1 MILAQDDSSSPSIA
15 IIVLV
20 SFFTPGMMIYFYH
33 YFKVK
38 WREQRFLPTSKG
50 KESEAF
56 VNVYICASVLMIK
69 LDRRNATNKKGL
81 LRNRML
87 ALGMEPNSLWDTFDQ
102 IWDHEISERRIAK
115 WCLKNLSPAERSDLV
130 YLLIELAYLDESL
143 LAREYAFLVKLMK
156 SFKLPLEDLKSM
168 MASHR
173 QRMAREEGQ
182 RQNRER
188 EQRKTYQKT
197 KKPSKTA
204 RELAFEVL
212 GIASNSDEAAIKK
225 AYRNLVK
232 KHHPDRFA
240 GSDEAII
247 KAAESRF
254 IEIQNAYEIV
264 SA

>member
-1 MILAQDDSSSPSIA
+1 MILAQEDNYSSSLTM
-15 IIVLV
+15 IVLV
-20 SFFTPGMMIYFYH
+20 SFFAPGLMIYFYH
-33 YFKVK
+33 YFRVK
-38 WREQRFLPTSKG
+38 WREQRFLPTTKG

-56 VNVYICASVLMIK
+56 MNVYICAAVLMIK
-69 LDRRNATNKKGL
+69 LDRRDAADKKMV

-87 ALGMEPNSLWDTFDQ
+87 SLGMEPNSLWDTFDKV
-102 IWDHEISERRIAK
+102 WEHEISEKRISK
-115 WCLKNLSPAERSDLV
+115 WCLKNLNAKERGDLI
-130 YLLIELAYLDESL
+130 YLLVELAYLDASL
-143 LAREYAFLVKLMK
+143 LKREYDFLVKLMK

-173 QRMAREEGQ
+173 QRKAREEGQ

-188 EQRKTYQKT
+188 EQRKTYQKAR
-197 KKPSKTA
+197 KPSKTA

-212 GIASNSDEAAIKK
+212 GIASTSDEATIKK

-247 KAAESRF
+247 KAAETRF
-254 IEIQNAYEIV
+254 IEIQQAYETL